1 MFISFDFG
9 IKKIGISISQ
19 KITKTISLLKPL
31 KINNNKI
38 NWNKIKYLIKN
49 WNPNLI
55 IIGLPINLNNKNL
68 LFLYII
74 LKFSIIFYNKF
85 NIKVL
90 FHNESLS
97 TKEAK
102 YFILIYKKQHKI
114 KNIYLDSISSKLIL
128 KSWINDNN
136 L

>member
-9 IKKIGISISQ
+9 IKKIGMSVGQ
-19 KITKTISLLKPL
+19 KITKTISLLKPF
-31 KINNNKI
+31 KINNSKI
-38 NWNKIKYLIKN
+38 NWNKIKHLIKN
-49 WNPNLI
+49 WNPIFI

-85 NIKVL
+85 NIKIL
-90 FHNESLS
+90 FHNEFLS

-102 YFILIYKKQHKI
+102 YFFLIYKKKYKI

-128 KSWINDNN
+128 KSWINDNIV
-136 L
+136 